1 MGVMQMDIQLK
12 KGVLDMCILFI
23 LKEQD
28 SYGYDITEKISKY
41 IDVSEG
47 TVYPILRKL
56 KEDNF
61 LTTYLMESMDGPQRK
76 YYKITDLGQ
85 KRYLK
90 LKEDWDTINLQVSKL
105 IKENA

>member
-1 MGVMQMDIQLK
+1 MDIQLK

-56 KEDNF
+56 KDDNF
-61 LTTYLMESMDGPQRK
+61 LTTYLMESMDGPPRK
-76 YYKITDLGQ
+76 YYKITDLGK
-85 KRYLK
+85 KRYMK
-90 LKEDWDTINLQVSKL
+90 LKEDWDKINLQVSKL
-105 IKENA
+105 IKEKI

>member
-1 MGVMQMDIQLK
+1 MDIQLK

-61 LTTYLMESMDGPQRK
+61 LTTYLMGSVDGPPRK

>member
-1 MGVMQMDIQLK
+1 MDIQLK
-12 KGVLDMCILFI
+12 KGVLDMCILYI
-23 LKEQD
+23 LNIND

-56 KEDNF
+56 KDDDF
-61 LTTYLMESMDGPQRK
+61 LITYLKESMDGPPRK
-76 YYKITDLGQ
+76 YYKITDLGK

-90 LKEDWDTINLQVSKL
+90 LKEDWDKINLQVNKL
-105 IKENA
+105 MKEDLK

>member
-1 MGVMQMDIQLK
+1 MDIQLK

-61 LTTYLMESMDGPQRK
+61 LTTYLMESMDGPPRK

>member
-1 MGVMQMDIQLK
+1 MDIQLK

-47 TVYPILRKL
+47 TVYPVLRKL
-56 KEDNF
+56 KDDNF
-61 LTTYLMESMDGPQRK
+61 LTTYLMESMDGPPRK
-76 YYKITDLGQ
+76 YYKITDLG
-85 KRYLK
+85 KTRYLK
-90 LKEDWDTINLQVSKL
+90 LKEDWDKINLQVSKL
-105 IKENA
+105 IKENM

>member
-1 MGVMQMDIQLK
+1 MDIQLK

-23 LKEQD
+23 LKGQD

-56 KEDNF
+56 KEENF
-61 LTTYLMESMDGPQRK
+61 LTTYLMESMDGPPRK

-90 LKEDWDTINLQVSKL
+90 LKEDWDTINLKVSKL

>member
-1 MGVMQMDIQLK
+1 
-12 KGVLDMCILFI
+12 MCILFI

-61 LTTYLMESMDGPQRK
+61 LTTYLMESMDGPPRK
-76 YYKITDLGQ
+76 YYKITDLGK
-85 KRYLK
+85 KRLLK
-90 LKEDWDTINLQVSKL
+90 LQVDWDIINLQVSKL

>member
-1 MGVMQMDIQLK
+1 MDIQLK

-23 LKEQD
+23 LKDQD

-56 KEDNF
+56 KDDNF
-61 LTTYLMESMDGPQRK
+61 LSTYLKESIDGPPRK
-76 YYKITDLGQ
+76 YYKITDLGK

-90 LKEDWDTINLQVSKL
+90 LKEDWENMNLQVYKL
-105 IKENA
+105 IEENG

>member
-1 MGVMQMDIQLK
+1 MDIQLK

-61 LTTYLMESMDGPQRK
+61 LTTYLQCCQ
-76 YYKITDLGQ
+76 KILL
-85 KRYLK
+85 KCYL
-90 LKEDWDTINLQVSKL
+90 
-105 IKENA
+105 

>member
-1 MGVMQMDIQLK
+1 MDIQLK

-56 KEDNF
+56 KDDNF
-61 LTTYLMESMDGPQRK
+61 LTTYLMESMDGPPRK
-76 YYKITDLGQ
+76 YYKITDLG
-85 KRYLK
+85 KMRYLK
-90 LKEDWDTINLQVSKL
+90 LKEDWDKINLQVSKL
-105 IKENA
+105 IKENV